1 VNSQKSYF
9 CSSHRNSRLLKI
21 HYVIDS
27 FEALNPVITI
37 GTFDGVH
44 LGHRKVIDRLKEI
57 ASSVGGET
65 VVFTFYPHPRM
76 VVSANESNLRLL
88 STFTEKAH
96 QLELSGIDHL
106 VVFPF
111 TIDFA
116 ELTYDEFIKEILI
129 DKLHLHTL
137 VVGHDHRLGKNR
149 EGTFENIVSLSKKL
163 SFSVEKIE
171 TYLFDEVDVS
181 STKIRNALQMG
192 DVDVANG
199 FLGYIYSLHGTVI
212 EGSKLGRSI
221 GFPTANIQSSDP
233 YKLIPAEGVYA
244 VTVLVKGEHYKGML
258 NIGFRPTLH
267 LNADN
272 RTIEVHIFGFEG
284 DIYHEEITIFFEKR
298 TRSEH
303 KFVDI
308 EALKV
313 QLAIDRKE
321 ILEILEGVDL
331 S

>member
-1 VNSQKSYF
+1 
-9 CSSHRNSRLLKI
+9 LKI

-27 FEALNPVITI
+27 FEARNPVITI

-57 ASSVGGET
+57 ASSAEGET

-76 VVSANESNLRLL
+76 VVSASESSLRLL
-88 STFTEKAH
+88 STFNEKAD
-96 QLELSGIDHL
+96 QLEQAGIDHL

-111 TIDFA
+111 TIEFA

-149 EGTFENIVSLSKKL
+149 EGSFENILSLSKRL
-163 SFSVEKIE
+163 SFNVEKIE

-181 STKIRNALQMG
+181 STKIRNALQKG
-192 DVDVANG
+192 EVDVANRY
-199 FLGYIYSLHGTVI
+199 LGYTFSLHGTVT
-212 EGSKLGRSI
+212 EGNKLGRSI
-221 GFPTANIQSSDP
+221 GFPTANIQASDP

-244 VTVLVKGEHYKGML
+244 VTILVKGKLYKGML
-258 NIGFRPTLH
+258 NIGFRPTLYF
-267 LNADN
+267 NADN
-272 RTIEVHIFGFEG
+272 RTIEVHIFDFSE
-284 DIYHEEITIFFEKR
+284 DIYSKEISIFFYKR
-298 TRSEH
+298 TRNEQ
-303 KFVDI
+303 KFANI
-308 EALKV
+308 EALKN
-313 QLAIDRKE
+313 QLSIDRE
-321 ILEILEGVDL
+321 QIMRILEEVEL

>member
-1 VNSQKSYF
+1 M
-9 CSSHRNSRLLKI
+9 KI

-57 ASSVGGET
+57 ASLAGGET

-76 VVSANESNLRLL
+76 VVSASESSLRLL

-96 QLELSGIDHL
+96 QLELAGIDHL

-129 DKLHLHTL
+129 DKLHMHTL

-149 EGTFENIVSLSKKL
+149 EGTFENIFALSKRL
-163 SFSVEKIE
+163 SFNVEKIE

-181 STKIRNALQMG
+181 STKIRNALQKG
-192 DVDVANG
+192 EVDIANG
-199 FLGYIYSLHGTVI
+199 YLGYIYSLQGVVI
-212 EGSKLGRSI
+212 EGNKLGRSI
-221 GFPTANIQSSDP
+221 GFPTANIQSADP

-244 VTVLVKGEHYKGML
+244 VTVSVKGKTYKGML
-258 NIGFRPTLH
+258 NIGFRPTLYF
-267 LNADN
+267 NADN
-272 RTIEVHIFGFEG
+272 RTIEVNIFDFEG
-284 DIYHEEITIFFEKR
+284 DIYKEQITIFFHKR
-298 TRSEH
+298 TRNEQ
-303 KFVDI
+303 KFANI
-308 EALKV
+308 EGLKA
-313 QLAIDRKE
+313 QLAVDREQIME
-321 ILEILEGVDL
+321 ILDSVDL
-331 S
+331 

>member
-1 VNSQKSYF
+1 LNIQKSYF
-9 CSSHRNSRLLKI
+9 CNSNRNNKLLKI

-57 ASSVGGET
+57 ASLAGGET

-76 VVSANESNLRLL
+76 VVSASESSLRLL

-96 QLELSGIDHL
+96 QLELAGIDHL

-129 DKLHLHTL
+129 DKLNMHTL

-149 EGTFENIVSLSKKL
+149 EGTFENIFALSKRL
-163 SFSVEKIE
+163 SFNVEKIE

-181 STKIRNALQMG
+181 STKIRNALQKG
-192 DVDVANG
+192 EVDIANG
-199 FLGYIYSLHGTVI
+199 YLGYTYSLQGVVI
-212 EGSKLGRSI
+212 EGNKLGRSI
-221 GFPTANIQSSDP
+221 GFPTANIQSADP

-244 VTVLVKGEHYKGML
+244 VTVSVKGKTYKGML
-258 NIGFRPTLH
+258 NIGFRPTLYF
-267 LNADN
+267 NADN
-272 RTIEVHIFGFEG
+272 RTIEVNIFDFEG
-284 DIYHEEITIFFEKR
+284 DIYKEEITIFFHKR
-298 TRSEH
+298 TRNEQ
-303 KFVDI
+303 KFANI
-308 EALKV
+308 EGLKA
-313 QLAIDRKE
+313 QLALDREQIME
-321 ILEILEGVDL
+321 ILDSVDL
-331 S
+331 